1 MEPRLPRGMRDIL
14 PDQMMLRRYVIRTFE
29 EIFEVYGFEPLQT
42 PALELRET
50 LMGKYGPDAEKLIYD
65 ARHREGREELSL
77 RYDLSVP
84 LARVVAMYPN
94 LPRPFKRYQIAPVWR
109 AERPQKGRYREFYQ
123 CDADIVGTASMAAD
137 AEIIALIDEA
147 LARLGFRNFTV
158 LINDR
163 KLLTGLGRY
172 SGVPE
177 PLLGGLYRAIDKFD
191 RLGLEGVR
199 EEMRRYGI
207 PEAAA
212 ERMLDLLRVEGEN
225 AEVLEALARRMQEA
239 EIPEGLEGIEEL
251 RTLIR
256 FLEEMG
262 VAPERY
268 RISFTMVRGLE
279 YYTGPI
285 FETVVTEPK
294 IGSITGGGR
303 YDGLVGM
310 FAKQSVPMTGTS
322 FGIERIIDVIQ
333 ELGMAPP
340 DLPRTPIQVLVT
352 VFDEPRMGASI
363 ALARAFRQA
372 GLHTLLYFE
381 PRRLEVQLRY
391 AHQKGIPF
399 VAIVG
404 PDEAAQGAVTVRAMD
419 SGEQRTLPPEEAAR
433 WIQNAL
439 GGGRDGG

>member
-14 PDQMMLRRYVIRTFE
+14 PEQMMLRRYVIRAFE
-29 EIFEVYGFEPLQT
+29 EIFEAYGFEPLQT

-65 ARHREGREELSL
+65 ARHREGKEELSL

-123 CDADIVGTASMAAD
+123 CDADIVGTSSMAAD
-137 AEIIALIDEA
+137 AEIISLIHEA
-147 LARLGFRNFTV
+147 LTRLGFRNFV
-158 LINDR
+158 ILLNDR

-177 PLLGGLYRAIDKFD
+177 PLLGSLYRAIDKFD
-191 RLGLEGVR
+191 RLGLEGVQ

-207 PEAAA
+207 PEEAIA
-212 ERMLDLLRVEGEN
+212 RMLELLRIEGDH
-225 AEVLEALARRMQEA
+225 AEILEELSRRMQAA
-239 EIPEGLEGIEEL
+239 EIPEGLEGIREL
-251 RTLIR
+251 EALLR
-256 FLEEMG
+256 FVEAMG
-262 VAPERY
+262 VPSERY

-303 YDGLVGM
+303 YDGLVGL
-310 FAKQSVPMTGTS
+310 FARQSVPMTGTS

-340 DLPRTPIQVLVT
+340 DLPRTPVQVLVT

-363 ALARAFRQA
+363 ALAQAFRRA
-372 GLHTLLYFE
+372 GLKVMLYFE
-381 PRRLEVQLRY
+381 PRRLEAQLRY

-399 VAIVG
+399 VAILG
-404 PDEAAQGAVTVRAMD
+404 PDEEARGVVTVRDMG

-433 WIQNAL
+433 WIRQSL
-439 GGGRDGG
+439 GGKGDGR